1 MRKPEKEPEEE
12 FLSLQEAA
20 QFLFV
25 SKSTLYR
32 LLNQGKL
39 RGMKAGKQWRFRKAD
54 LVAYMQRGPAA
65 LALANLPIEVLDG
78 ELAAFREYLAE
89 AGTSAEQSDDS
100 SLAGEAG
107 KISQLVRRMV
117 WLLHTYGGSD
127 ISVEPMWEAG
137 REYTRLRMRVNGELR
152 DAHEFPFSLHEPL
165 VLEWKQ
171 QAGLSIEERSRPQ
184 DGSARLTYGET
195 LVALRVSVVPTVYGE
210 RVAVRDIPTRVPS
223 LDELGMG
230 DTPLRDWSARPR
242 GLVLITSPTG
252 HGKSTTR
259 AACVRERDAY
269 VVNIMAVDDQIE
281 YLFPSGVAQLKA
293 ERFTSAEGV
302 RAILT
307 QDPDVIAV
315 GDLLT
320 DAALAQAAM
329 LAAETGHLVLACV
342 HAYDSIS
349 PLYDLVELGVKRPQL
364 AGNLIGIVNQHLL
377 SKLCDACKDEQ
388 VPDGKLLAEIRES
401 SEAGGYPL
409 PEGAVF
415 YGPVGCE
422 ACRDGGYT
430 GRFPVHEYFTFSP
443 AVKAAFLR
451 GATAEELTK
460 LARAEGQISTFA
472 AAVRAAAEG
481 RTSLDEAMRR
491 IPEWRG

>member
-1 MRKPEKEPEEE
+1 MRKPEKEPGEE
-12 FLSLQEAA
+12 FLSLEEAA

-54 LVAYMQRGPAA
+54 LVTYLQRGPAA
-65 LALANLPIEVLDG
+65 LALANLPIEVLDR
-78 ELAAFREYLAE
+78 ELAAFAEYLVE
-89 AGTSAEQSDDS
+89 AGASTEQSDDP

-137 REYTRLRMRVNGELR
+137 REYTRLRLRVDGQLR
-152 DAHEFPFSLHEPL
+152 EVRQLPAALHEPL

-171 QAGLSIEERSRPQ
+171 QAGLSTEERSRPQ
-184 DGSARLTYGET
+184 EGSARLAFSDT
-195 LVALRVSVVPTVYGE
+195 LVPLRVSVVPTVYGE
-210 RVAVRDIPTRVPS
+210 RVAVRDIPTRVPT
-223 LDELGMG
+223 LDDLGLG

-259 AACVRERDAY
+259 AACVRERDAH
-269 VVNIMAVDDQIE
+269 VVNIMSVDEQMD

-293 ERFTSAEGV
+293 ERFTCAEGV
-302 RAILT
+302 RAILS

-320 DAALAQAAM
+320 DAALAQAAL

-342 HAYDSIS
+342 HADDSIS
-349 PLYDLVELGVKRPQL
+349 PLYDLVELGVKRPL
-364 AGNLIGIVNQHLL
+364 LVRNLIGCVNQHLL
-377 SKLCDACKDEQ
+377 SKLCEACRVEET
-388 VPDGKLLAEIRES
+388 PDPALLAGVEQRAE
-401 SEAGGYPL
+401 EGGYRV
-409 PEGAVF
+409 PEGAAF
-415 YGPVGCE
+415 YTAAGCPE
-422 ACRDGGYT
+422 CYGSGHR
-430 GRFPVHEYFTFSP
+430 GRFAVHEYFTFSP
-443 AVKAAFLR
+443 AMRAAFLR
-451 GATAEELTK
+451 GAPAEELTK
-460 LARAEGQISTFA
+460 LARAEGQISSFA